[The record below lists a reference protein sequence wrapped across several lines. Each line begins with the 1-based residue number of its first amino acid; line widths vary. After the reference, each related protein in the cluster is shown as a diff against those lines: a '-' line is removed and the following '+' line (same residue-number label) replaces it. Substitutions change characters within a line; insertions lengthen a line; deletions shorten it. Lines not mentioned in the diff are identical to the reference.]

1 MGDFN
6 AKTGSGH
13 THYPEN
19 IGKYGKGHLN
29 SNGEHLLQY
38 AKENDLVLTNTIFP
52 HKLSHR
58 TTWTSIERN
67 NNHLSSD
74 GTVRRN
80 PYRNQI
86 DYILTKTL
94 HKKLLLNSRSH
105 SGISTPTDH
114 NPVKTKIKLDW

>member
-1 MGDFN
+1 M
-6 AKTGSGH
+6 
-13 THYPEN
+13 E
-19 IGKYGKGHLN
+19 GHLN
-29 SNGEHLLQY
+29 SNGEHLQY

-94 HKKLLLNSRSH
+94 HKKLLLNSRPH

-114 NPVKTKIKLDW
+114 NLVKTKIKLDW